1 MTPRVVT
8 VSLMSLV
15 AGVLLPALSDA
26 QPLGRIAAEEAA
38 RRKTITQPARV
49 ITGSDLRDAPPG
61 LEPLPADQA
70 QADEPAGKRVLV
82 NPARLSGGAVPII
95 PIQAVAAGEVVLEVS
110 VDRRGKV
117 TGVKPL
123 RHTAPFTES
132 MTAAIRTWTFTPAE
146 DAPAMPAGETPKAT
160 DRKAMDSTVLVVG
173 LFRPPALFA
182 PTLGEPPKTVAKGSG
197 TAPVPMVALEMPAYP
212 PNAMNDGV
220 VLLELDVATHG
231 GITGIDVVRS
241 SPAFDKPAIAAASS
255 LIFAPGRVH
264 DRPAPAYVYVVAGFR
279 QPVTF

>member
-1 MTPRVVT
+1 MTPRLISA
-8 VSLMSLV
+8 SLLSL
-15 AGVLLPALSDA
+15 GIGLLLPALADA
-26 QPLGRIAAEEAA
+26 QPLGRLAAEEAA
-38 RRKTITQPARV
+38 RRKTISQPARV
-49 ITGSDLRDAPPG
+49 ITGSDLRTAPPG
-61 LEPLPADQA
+61 LEPQPADQA
-70 QADEPAGKRVLV
+70 QADEPGAPRVLV
-82 NPARLSGGAVPII
+82 TPARLSGGAVPII
-95 PIQAVAAGEVVLEVS
+95 PVQAVAAGEVVLEVS

-123 RHTAPFTES
+123 RHTAPFTDA
-132 MTAAIRTWTFTPAE
+132 MTAAIRTWAFAPAE
-146 DAPAMPAGETPKAT
+146 DAPALPAGEAAKPS
-160 DRKAMDSTVLVVG
+160 DRKAIDSTVLVVG

-182 PTLGEPPKTVAKGSG
+182 PTLGEPPKNVAKGSG
-197 TAPVPMVALEMPAYP
+197 AAPVPMVALEMPSYP

-220 VLLELDVATHG
+220 VLLELDVALHG

-264 DRPAPAYVYVVAGFR
+264 DRPVPAYVYVVAGFR